1 MNEENIV
8 FNSED
13 VQNNKVMG
21 ILAYFG
27 ILFLIPLLA
36 AKDSQYARF
45 HTNQGIVLFIF
56 SVALNIIG
64 NGISFVIS
72 VTSFGILSFV
82 GTLITGLIGLVLFSI
97 CYCRHCKCLLRRA
110 KETSD
115 YRKHHSLQIIN
126 SYYSRPKAVILQ
138 DTAFL
143 RKDDGLCQ

>member
-13 VQNNKVMG
+13 VQSNKVMG

-56 SVALNIIG
+56 SVALNIIS
-64 NGISFVIS
+64 NGIS
-72 VTSFGILSFV
+72 
-82 GTLITGLIGLVLFSI
+82 
-97 CYCRHCKCLLRRA
+97 
-110 KETSD
+110 
-115 YRKHHSLQIIN
+115 
-126 SYYSRPKAVILQ
+126 
-138 DTAFL
+138 
-143 RKDDGLCQ
+143 

>member
-13 VQNNKVMG
+13 VQSNKVMG

-56 SVALNIIG
+56 SVALNIIS
-64 NGISFVIS
+64 NGISLVIS
-72 VTSFGILSFV
+72 VTSLS
-82 GTLITGLIGLVLFSI
+82 LIHISEPT
-97 CYCRHCKCLLRRA
+97 
-110 KETSD
+110 
-115 YRKHHSLQIIN
+115 
-126 SYYSRPKAVILQ
+126 RP
-138 DTAFL
+138 
-143 RKDDGLCQ
+143 

>member
-13 VQNNKVMG
+13 VQSNKVMG

-45 HTNQGIVLFIF
+45 HTNQGIVLFI
-56 SVALNIIG
+56 S
-64 NGISFVIS
+64 NGISLVIS

-82 GTLITGLIGLVLFSI
+82 GTLITGLIGLV
-97 CYCRHCKCLLRRA
+97 CLAFAIVGIVNACSGEPKKLP
-110 KETSD
+110 
-115 YRKHHSLQIIN
+115 IIGGITL
-126 SYYSRPKAVILQ
+126 YK
-138 DTAFL
+138 
-143 RKDDGLCQ
+143 

>member
-45 HTNQGIVLFIF
+45 HTNQGIVLF

-82 GTLITGLIGLVLFSI
+82 GTLITGLIGLVCLAFAIVGIVNACSGEPKKLPIIGSI
-97 CYCRHCKCLLRRA
+97 TLYK
-110 KETSD
+110 
-115 YRKHHSLQIIN
+115 
-126 SYYSRPKAVILQ
+126 
-138 DTAFL
+138 
-143 RKDDGLCQ
+143 

>member
-13 VQNNKVMG
+13 VENNKVMG

-82 GTLITGLIGLVLFSI
+82 GTLITGLIGLV
-97 CYCRHCKCLLRRA
+97 CLAFAIVGIVNSCSGEPKKLP
-110 KETSD
+110 
-115 YRKHHSLQIIN
+115 IIGN
-126 SYYSRPKAVILQ
+126 ITLYK
-138 DTAFL
+138 
-143 RKDDGLCQ
+143 